1 MDDKYAEAEETAK
14 PTKKVEI
21 QETIPAEK
29 PFEDQLDKA
38 VGQSVEQF
46 YKDVLKQADT
56 RIKAQEEQIKGLQEQ
71 QLGFRDEIAVRVFVP
86 LIDKFSTYDEAAKE
100 AYRASDSFL
109 RARETGL

>member
-14 PTKKVEI
+14 PTKKVEV

-29 PFEDQLDKA
+29 PFEEQLDEA

-56 RIKAQEEQIKGLQEQ
+56 RIKAQEEQIRTIQAQ
-71 QLGFRDEIAVRVFVP
+71 QLEFRDEIAVRCYVP
-86 LIDKFSTYDEAAKE
+86 LIDKFST
-100 AYRASDSFL
+100 
-109 RARETGL
+109 REKQDYNN